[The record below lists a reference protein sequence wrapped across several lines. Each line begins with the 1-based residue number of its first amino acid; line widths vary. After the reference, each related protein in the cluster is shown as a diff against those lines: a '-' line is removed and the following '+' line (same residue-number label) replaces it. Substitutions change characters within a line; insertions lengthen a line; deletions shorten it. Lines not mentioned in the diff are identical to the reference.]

1 MTSKVLGGIG
11 EGVQS
16 RQTSLKLY
24 NVPRVDPTR
33 RAPTALCITRKS
45 ARRCAGGSFD
55 GTAITFRDGYLS
67 PI

>member
-1 MTSKVLGGIG
+1 MTSKVLGGDRG
-11 EGVQS
+11 RCES

-45 ARRCAGGSFD
+45 ARRCGGGSFD